1 MYRLLLILFVLSS
14 CTKEEFNPTPCMG
27 DCETAY
33 EVIYKNQLIYTNNN
47 GYYEIEWDSLHYF
60 QISGYLTPLNDE
72 YVLNGTPLVEAR
84 FDSDYWIVLD
94 TLTFQTPM
102 YSYLGWF
109 NDNNLTNPISVG
121 NYEVSLVDL
130 AQLYPPLNIVGYQI
144 PKYFDFNHPTAHTL
158 LGTYSKYNYHPTQN
172 IFLDNEMVG
181 DTINIFIETQFNTD
195 MGETETIEDNIKI
208 IIL

>member
-33 EVIYKNQLIYTNNN
+33 KVIYKNQLIYTNNN

-102 YSYLGWF
+102 ELNFYHTEEHFSKIKTPQKMRYPFRL
-109 NDNNLTNPISVG
+109 LIS
-121 NYEVSLVDL
+121 L
-130 AQLYPPLNIVGYQI
+130 
-144 PKYFDFNHPTAHTL
+144 
-158 LGTYSKYNYHPTQN
+158 
-172 IFLDNEMVG
+172 
-181 DTINIFIETQFNTD
+181 
-195 MGETETIEDNIKI
+195 
-208 IIL
+208 